1 MSRADDSHARSAIY
15 DIKEEDPMRRNDI
28 QDTRKNTKNA
38 NKNAASE
45 RWILERKKA
54 LNFNDKQRFTIMF
67 GSVMPM

>member
-1 MSRADDSHARSAIY
+1 
-15 DIKEEDPMRRNDI
+15 MRRNDI